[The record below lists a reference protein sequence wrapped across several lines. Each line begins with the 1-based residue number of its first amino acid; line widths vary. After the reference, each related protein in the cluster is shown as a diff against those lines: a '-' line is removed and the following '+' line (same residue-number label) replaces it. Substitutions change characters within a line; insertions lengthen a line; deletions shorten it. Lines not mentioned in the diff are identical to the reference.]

1 MLSEGV
7 NLSQYRLFVSLS
19 EVIGQKPPSFL
30 SILWNFVYLCPT
42 ENHEKQTRHAICYTR
57 FRPILRRARL
67 GFGPR
72 PDSTPRLGES
82 AGHSH
87 QQTAL
92 PRHSATA
99 LAREGMQGNHLA
111 RRTMAFPL
119 VTVPRG
125 TPFRLLAHGLRC
137 QPVGQHRGAGQLADA
152 ELRQAHLHQ
161 LPIPIP
167 AQPAQRVRRTA
178 TRLVRLRPSKSRRVV
193 RYLY

>member
-30 SILWNFVYLCPT
+30 SILWDFVYLCPT
-42 ENHEKQTRHAICYTR
+42 ENHESQTSHATFKPHPLSVLPNC
-57 FRPILRRARL
+57 L
-67 GFGPR
+67 GCR
-72 PDSTPRLGES
+72 VCPDVSPRLGES

-111 RRTMAFPL
+111 RRAMAFPL

-137 QPVGQHRGAGQLADA
+137 QPVGQHHSPRQLADA